1 MRCDMFKVLFLDMD
15 NTIAENITCQDI
27 SFSSGMYLNKR
38 PIGFVID
45 AVDKMMRPNLELLVV
60 LTQTQGRS
68 HGIDEKQIWLDAIEF
83 RHDAF
88 IGITDDTAKSE
99 KMLEFCSMHGYRPD
113 DCLLIDDKKSVLQDA
128 EKYGFN
134 VMYPQQLLVD
144 YYEWLKRK

>member
-45 AVDKMMRPNLELLVV
+45 AVDKMMRPELELLVV

-68 HGIDEKQIWLDAIEF
+68 HCFDE
-83 RHDAF
+83 
-88 IGITDDTAKSE
+88 
-99 KMLEFCSMHGYRPD
+99 
-113 DCLLIDDKKSVLQDA
+113 
-128 EKYGFN
+128 
-134 VMYPQQLLVD
+134 
-144 YYEWLKRK
+144 

>member
-1 MRCDMFKVLFLDMD
+1 MFKVLFLDMD

-27 SFSSGMYLNKR
+27 DFSKGMYLNKR

-45 AVDKMMRPNLELLVV
+45 AVDEMIRPGLESLVI
-60 LTQTQGRS
+60 LTQVQGQS
-68 HGIDEKQIWLDAIEF
+68 PGIDEKQHWLNVIDF

-88 IGITDDTAKSE
+88 IGITDDTSKSD
-99 KMLEFCSMHGYRPD
+99 KMLEFCSMNGYIPK

-128 EKYGFN
+128 EKHGFH